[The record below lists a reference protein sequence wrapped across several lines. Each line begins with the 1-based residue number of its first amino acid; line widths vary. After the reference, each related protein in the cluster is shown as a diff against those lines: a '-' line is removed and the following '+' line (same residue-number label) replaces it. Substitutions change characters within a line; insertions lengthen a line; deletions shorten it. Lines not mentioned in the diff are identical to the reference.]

1 MAKNSQYHFYVLF
14 IIRRGYTGSLQF
26 LWSFLLKQF
35 GKWCIEARNIC
46 RSLISFNLQISFTTG
61 HSFPNRFSKVCETFK
76 QRPCDGELSSFPLP
90 PDFVLFETL
99 SEIFFTILWWL
110 TMKIY
115 FLQDVLQLI
124 EGVHVIHQHPCL
136 PPIPPKIHL
145 LLLFHLIS
153 RPHSK
158 GIDRSS
164 WHGDMELGESSTNII
179 LS

>member
-46 RSLISFNLQISFTTG
+46 RSLISFNLFCRYRSLQGIVFQTDSARFAK
-61 HSFPNRFSKVCETFK
+61 HLNRDLVMENS
-76 QRPCDGELSSFPLP
+76 L
-90 PDFVLFETL
+90 LFLLLLTL
-99 SEIFFTILWWL
+99 FYL
-110 TMKIY
+110 KRY

-136 PPIPPKIHL
+136 PPIPPEIHL

-158 GIDRSS
+158 RIDGSS
-164 WHGDMELGESSTNII
+164 CHGDMELGESERYSCSGLKSGGLLRIFTK
-179 LS
+179 